1 MKHALNISERIALL
15 NILPAQGNLVTLKIV
30 RDLQSRL
37 SFSEE
42 EVKKYKIKSTPVPGG
57 ATVVWDSDFAKETK
71 EIEIGDIAMDVI
83 VEQLKM
89 LEGTKRLRLEMLDL
103 YERFVKNPA
112 PDKELQKTK
121 KQKALF

>member
-1 MKHALNISERIALL
+1 MKYALNIAERIALL

-42 EVKKYKIKSTPVPGG
+42 EVKKYKIKSTPAPGG

-89 LEGTKRLRLEMLDL
+89 LEGQKRLRLEMLDL
-103 YERFVKNPA
+103 YERFVKGPA
-112 PDKELQKTK
+112 PDKVAPKD
-121 KQKALF
+121 